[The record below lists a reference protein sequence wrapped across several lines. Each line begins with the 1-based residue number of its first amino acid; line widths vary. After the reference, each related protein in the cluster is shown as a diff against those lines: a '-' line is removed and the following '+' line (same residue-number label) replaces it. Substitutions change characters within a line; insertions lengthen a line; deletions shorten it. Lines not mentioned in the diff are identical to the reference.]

1 MEVRPMSPG
10 KKALDKRFI
19 MNHLPP
25 GVAEVTKPLRGNLE
39 TSYAPTITLIL
50 SYNRITFKSP

>member
-1 MEVRPMSPG
+1 MSPG